1 MNLFLDTT
9 VFYDDP
15 FLQKPHMKNLLNI
28 FKQHDFKVYVSS
40 VVLMETRHHYEE
52 KIRENIN
59 SFNKSAKYLQDKH
72 RGYFRDIYQDVEKE
86 VEYCRDR
93 FDRHYNNAEQITV
106 LEYDNNLLP
115 ELVSRSIYRIKPFTE
130 KKQEFRDAIIWLTYA
145 QFAEENCLENCLFIT
160 NNSTDYLYRQELH
173 KDLQKD
179 TARIKVFQQP
189 YGVLNSDLLEPY
201 VETNEQFKEFVK
213 TWDNMSSEVRN
224 SILNKVLEKEE
235 VQNEIRNYVTEYI
248 KYSPFSELYYFG
260 KGEGGSELLN
270 IEKVKLKTERGN
282 FSIISGDLTFNGQI
296 DVVSS
301 TEDIILLQDN
311 QTETKINK
319 IELELYFSSDFNSD
333 THEMTSFIINSHYN
347 LKNVQEE
354 MAHAIA
360 SQHL

>member
-1 MNLFLDTT
+1 MHLFLDTT

-52 KIRENIN
+52 KVRENIN

-93 FDRHYNNAEQITV
+93 FDRYYTNSEQIIV

-115 ELVSRSIYRIKPFTE
+115 ELVNRSIYRIKPFTE
-130 KKQEFRDAIIWLTYA
+130 KKQEFRDGIIWLTYA
-145 QFAEENCLENCLFIT
+145 RYTEENCLENCIFIT
-160 NNSTDYLYRQELH
+160 NNSTDYLNKQELH

-179 TARIKVFQQP
+179 TTRISIFQQP
-189 YGVLNSDLLEPY
+189 YGVLYSKLLEPY

-213 TWDNMSSEVRN
+213 KWNEMDSLVRHD
-224 SILNKVLEKEE
+224 ILSKVLEKEE
-235 VQNEIRNYVTEYI
+235 VQNEIRNYITEYI
-248 KYSPFSELYYFG
+248 EKSTFRELYFFG
-260 KGEGGSELLN
+260 KGEGKSKLLN
-270 IEKVKLKTERGN
+270 IEQVTLEQGN
-282 FSIISGDLTFNGQI
+282 FSIISGNLTFNGEI
-296 DVVSS
+296 ELKSS
-301 TEDIILLQDN
+301 TEDVIFLQDN
-311 QTETKINK
+311 QTKTEINEV
-319 IELELYFSSDFNSD
+319 ELEMYFTCDFNSD
-333 THEMTSFIINSHYN
+333 TYEMTNFIINSHYN